1 MPAAALPALT
11 FSVALPPALMDVG
24 VTEALA
30 PLGVPDTARLIV
42 PPVPTTVVEMVLE
55 PLVPCTRQSGSAL
68 AWTAVTELGGVP
80 VGCTVIESVTGPSV
94 PVTLS
99 VLPPAPTRPPFPY
112 TALFRS
118 ALMDVGVTEALAPLG
133 VPDTARLI
141 VPPVPTTVVEM
152 VLEPLVP
159 CTR

>member
-55 PLVPCTRQSGSAL
+55 PLVPCTRLRLLGPAAL
-68 AWTAVTELGGVP
+68 AKFGLGAATVS
-80 VGCTVIESVTGPSV
+80 CTVVGW
-94 PVTLS
+94 L
-99 VLPPAPTRPPFPY
+99 
-112 TALFRS
+112 TAASF
-118 ALMDVGVTEALAPLG
+118 
-133 VPDTARLI
+133 PDTVR
-141 VPPVPTTVVEM
+141 V
-152 VLEPLVP
+152 
-159 CTR
+159 

>member
-55 PLVPCTRQSGSAL
+55 PLVPCSRLRLLGL
-68 AWTAVTELGGVP
+68 AEIVKFGLGAVTVS
-80 VGCTVIESVTGPSV
+80 CTVVGRSDE
-94 PVTLS
+94 
-99 VLPPAPTRPPFPY
+99 PTSELK
-112 TALFRS
+112 AL
-118 ALMDVGVTEALAPLG
+118 
-133 VPDTARLI
+133 
-141 VPPVPTTVVEM
+141 
-152 VLEPLVP
+152 
-159 CTR
+159 